1 MKRGPGAKWF
11 FCLFVGSLFLCGLAI
26 PSGYTQDA
34 GIKAMSMRIAHGAPP
49 SDPRHLGALEIKKY
63 LEAESKGKIKVDVF
77 PAGQLGEDRDLIEA
91 AQGGGVQIA
100 ICPQPSWA
108 GFNP

>member
-1 MKRGPGAKWF
+1 MKKEQCGKLF
-11 FCLFVGSLFLCGLAI
+11 FCLFVTGLLCFSLLTPA
-26 PSGYTQDA
+26 GYA
-34 GIKAMSMRIAHGAPP
+34 GEANIKGMTMRIGHGAPA

-77 PAGQLGEDRDLIEA
+77 PAGQIGEDRDLIEA

-100 ICPQPSWA
+100 ILPTDRKSVV
-108 GFNP
+108 